1 MNKSSDQLAQEKS
14 VDQRSVKRIASF
26 EPREQIMDIQT
37 NHQLTVCI
45 KLIIK
50 IVFEKFLTE

>member
-1 MNKSSDQLAQEKS
+1 MNKSSSQLTQDKS
-14 VDQRSVKRIASF
+14 LKRIASF

-50 IVFEKFLTE
+50 VVFEKFLIE